1 MQSYDFKHFVLITK
15 TTLTAFLVA
24 YIITFTLSCATTES
38 VQNNTSSRLEDT
50 SRRTAN
56 TNTQRN
62 TVNTTDASPLN
73 EVITVNYLNESS
85 NIQIKLDPSKEQFY
99 LDLRGMRPA
108 DKDSIVVIDSSIVQ
122 SRAKDIQMLLT
133 NYRKAQDLF
142 YLEEYRQSLDFIDK
156 TLEIQETADAYALKG
171 TIFFMLENITA
182 ARANWNRAV
191 QMDPNI
197 PIPSIPELETLI
209 QEIRRGQ

>member
-15 TTLTAFLVA
+15 TMLTVLLVA
-24 YIITFTLSCATTES
+24 YIITFTLGCATTEP

>member
-15 TTLTAFLVA
+15 TMLTVLLVA
-24 YIITFTLSCATTES
+24 FIITFTLSCATTES

-50 SRRTAN
+50 SRRTEN

-142 YLEEYRQSLDFIDK
+142 YLGEYRQSLEFIDK

-209 QEIRRGQ
+209 QEIRGGQ

>member
-1 MQSYDFKHFVLITK
+1 MQSYDFKHIVLMTK
-15 TTLTAFLVA
+15 TTLTALLVA
-24 YIITFTLSCATTES
+24 YIIIFTLSCATTEP
-38 VQNNTSSRLEDT
+38 VQSNTSSRLEDT
-50 SRRTAN
+50 SRRTVN

-62 TVNTTDASPLN
+62 TVNTSDASPLN

-108 DKDSIVVIDSSIVQ
+108 DKDSIVVIDSSIVK

-142 YLEEYRQSLDFIDK
+142 YLGEYRQSLDFIDK

>member
-1 MQSYDFKHFVLITK
+1 MQSYDFKYFVLITK
-15 TTLTAFLVA
+15 TMLTVLLVA
-24 YIITFTLSCATTES
+24 FIITFTLSCATTEP

-142 YLEEYRQSLDFIDK
+142 YLGEYRQSLGFIDK

>member
-1 MQSYDFKHFVLITK
+1 MQSYDFKHIVLMTK
-15 TTLTAFLVA
+15 TTLTALLVA
-24 YIITFTLSCATTES
+24 YIIIFTLSCATTEP
-38 VQNNTSSRLEDT
+38 VQSNTSSRLEDT
-50 SRRTAN
+50 SRRTVN

-62 TVNTTDASPLN
+62 TVNTSDASPLN

-142 YLEEYRQSLDFIDK
+142 YLEEYRQSLGFIDK

>member
-24 YIITFTLSCATTES
+24 YIITFTLSCQTTEP

-50 SRRTAN
+50 SRRTVN

>member
-15 TTLTAFLVA
+15 TMLTVLLVA
-24 YIITFTLSCATTES
+24 FIITFTLSCATTEP

-142 YLEEYRQSLDFIDK
+142 YLEEYRQSLGFIDK

>member
-15 TTLTAFLVA
+15 TMLTVLLVA
-24 YIITFTLSCATTES
+24 FIITFTLSCATTES

-156 TLEIQETADAYALKG
+156 TLEIQETADAFALKG

>member
-15 TTLTAFLVA
+15 TMLTVLLVA
-24 YIITFTLSCATTES
+24 FIITFTLSCATTEP

-171 TIFFMLENITA
+171 TIFFMLENITVYH
-182 ARANWNRAV
+182 RWNWINWKRYHTR
-191 QMDPNI
+191 
-197 PIPSIPELETLI
+197 SS
-209 QEIRRGQ
+209 

>member
-1 MQSYDFKHFVLITK
+1 MQSYDFKHIVLMTK
-15 TTLTAFLVA
+15 TTLTALLVA
-24 YIITFTLSCATTES
+24 YIIIFTLSCATTEP
-38 VQNNTSSRLEDT
+38 VQSNTSSRLEDT
-50 SRRTAN
+50 SRRTVN

-62 TVNTTDASPLN
+62 TVNTSDASPLN

-142 YLEEYRQSLDFIDK
+142 YLGEYRQSLDFIDK

-209 QEIRRGQ
+209 QDIRRGQ

>member
-1 MQSYDFKHFVLITK
+1 MLTVL
-15 TTLTAFLVA
+15 LVA
-24 YIITFTLSCATTES
+24 FIITFTLSCATTEP

-156 TLEIQETADAYALKG
+156 
-171 TIFFMLENITA
+171 
-182 ARANWNRAV
+182 
-191 QMDPNI
+191 
-197 PIPSIPELETLI
+197 
-209 QEIRRGQ
+209 